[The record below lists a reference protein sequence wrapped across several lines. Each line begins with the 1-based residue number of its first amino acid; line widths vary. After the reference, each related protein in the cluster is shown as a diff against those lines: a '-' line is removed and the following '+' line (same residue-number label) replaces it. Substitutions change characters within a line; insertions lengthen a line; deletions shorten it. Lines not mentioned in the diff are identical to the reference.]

1 MWWWWGGT
9 TEAVWGFVG
18 ATPPPSPLWW
28 WGRPITALPALGGG
42 LQALRR
48 PHGGRPGAAEAPRR
62 EAGGRQGAMAAPQ
75 SAAGPRGRRRKPGAA
90 WRWMA
95 LRVGFEV
102 ILGWVGDK
110 ERAGGLGGCGATQRE
125 GWPWSCRLPAPLLQD
140 PSLQRS
146 PLLPTS
152 PLLFALFHSNPCIC
166 FSFFI
171 FFFLSLLPPSV
182 ETHRTGAAGGD
193 SAAGCTRTAPWC
205 HGPAEPLAPRGRA
218 AWKRPARGR
227 SSPELLWGCPHL

>member
-1 MWWWWGGT
+1 MRAGSRREGTRGVCVWGGGGT

-90 WRWMA
+90 WRRMA

-171 FFFLSLLPPSV
+171 FFFNIIASLRRDASHPCCWRRQCRWLYSYSPV
-182 ETHRTGAAGGD
+182 V
-193 SAAGCTRTAPWC
+193 
-205 HGPAEPLAPRGRA
+205 PR
-218 AWKRPARGR
+218 P
-227 SSPELLWGCPHL
+227 C